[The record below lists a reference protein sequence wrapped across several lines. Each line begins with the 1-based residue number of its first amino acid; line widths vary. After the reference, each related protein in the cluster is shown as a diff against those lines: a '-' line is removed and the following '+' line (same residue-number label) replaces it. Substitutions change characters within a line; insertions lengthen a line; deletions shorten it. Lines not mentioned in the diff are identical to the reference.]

1 MIDPAAHRP
10 VVARAPTRI
19 DFGGGWTDVPPY
31 CDKVGGVV
39 CSAAIALYATARVSG
54 AARGAVGGFSSTTA
68 ADPAGTPLIEAA
80 LRRAGLNAEDRVEL
94 ELKCDYPVGA
104 GLGGSSAAGV
114 ALVGAL
120 AAWRGEHPRP
130 AELAEQSRALEVEEL
145 GIAGGRQDHYASAL
159 GGALKLTFG
168 TDRKVV
174 SRRLALTPATRGAIE
189 ARCIVAYTGEARVSG
204 ATISGVMDSYRNG
217 DGRVIDALARLR
229 TLALSMA
236 DALETGDLDAL
247 GELVGEHWNHQ
258 RALHPAIPTPRID
271 ALLDAAR
278 SAGAL
283 GGKALGASGGG
294 CILAVAAAGKE
305 DSVRQA
311 LAGDARLIPV
321 RLDLDGFRL
330 LND

>member
-1 MIDPAAHRP
+1 MRPASQRS
-10 VVARAPTRI
+10 VVVRAPTRI

-31 CDKVGGVV
+31 SEEMGGAV
-39 CSAAIALYATARVSG
+39 CSAAIALYATARVSR
-54 AARGAVGGFSSTTA
+54 AAAELVSSATA
-68 ADPAGTPLIEAA
+68 SAAGTPLIEAA
-80 LRRAGLNAEDRVEL
+80 LRRADLDPDDRVEV
-94 ELKCDYPVGA
+94 ELVSDYPVGA

-130 AELAEQSRALEVEEL
+130 SDLAERSRALEVEEL

-159 GGALKLTFG
+159 GGALRLTFEAG
-168 TDRKVV
+168 GAVV
-174 SRRLALTPATRGAIE
+174 PQHLNLSPSTCTAIE
-189 ARCIVAYTGEARVSG
+189 KRCIVAYTGEARVSG

-217 DGRVIDALARLR
+217 DQRVTEALGRLR

-236 DALETGDLDAL
+236 DALEAGDVDAL
-247 GELVGEHWNHQ
+247 GELVGEHWHHQ

-278 SAGAL
+278 SAGSL

-294 CILAVAAAGKE
+294 CILAISAAGSE
-305 DSVRQA
+305 DRVRHA
-311 LAGDARLIPV
+311 LARDALLLPV
-321 RLDLDGFRL
+321 RLDLDGFRV